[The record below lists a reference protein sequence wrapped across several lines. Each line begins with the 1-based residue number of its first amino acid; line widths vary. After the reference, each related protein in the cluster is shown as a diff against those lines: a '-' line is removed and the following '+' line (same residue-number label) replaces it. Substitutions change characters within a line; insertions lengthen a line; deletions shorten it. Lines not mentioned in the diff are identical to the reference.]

1 MDCILRPVVE
11 VDLVEDDSEVVEDGA
26 LEWDLL
32 SIARRT
38 LIFSFKIKFI
48 FESVFLLNLVPKSL
62 AVNV

>member
-48 FESVFLLNLVPKSL
+48 FESVFLLNLVPNL
-62 AVNV
+62 

>member
-38 LIFSFKIKFI
+38 LIFFFKIKFI
-48 FESVFLLNLVPKSL
+48 FESVFLLNLVPNL
-62 AVNV
+62 

>member
-32 SIARRT
+32 SIARRA
-38 LIFSFKIKFI
+38 LIFFFKIKFI
-48 FESVFLLNLVPKSL
+48 FESVFLLNLVPNL
-62 AVNV
+62 